1 VVQKY
6 SESIGKPYDL
16 IILDLDMPIMNGYEA
31 CQKIRRVGV
40 HESIKELLRI
50 ETKKKIGGVVQ
61 KRKVTDNDI
70 IEDRNKEKIYIVALS
85 GLITDNVIEK
95 GSKCGFD
102 DFSNFSFLIIF

>member
-1 VVQKY
+1 MQKY

-16 IILDLDMPIMNGYEA
+16 IILDLDMPIMNGFEA
-31 CQKIRRVGV
+31 CQMIRRVGV

-102 DFSNFSFLIIF
+102 DFSNFLLLLFF